1 MNTMNAMSKETNKT
15 QAMLYLENKRKMAET
30 GQTANVSGE
39 KTEIISIPIYK
50 LNTTYTSQRTLRNR
64 RLAENIASNFDKN
77 LFQPI
82 VLLWYHTVMVSGML
96 LMVSID
102 FTVRRNVLGTI
113 TLWSVRSSEGLL
125 SRKNPCTLSS

>member
-82 VLLWYHTVMVSGML
+82 VVSYRDGKWYV
-96 LMVSID
+96 ID
-102 FTVRRNVLGTI
+102 
-113 TLWSVRSSEGLL
+113 L
-125 SRKNPCTLSS
+125 SLIHI

>member
-77 LFQPI
+77 LLQPI
-82 VLLWYHTVMVSGML
+82 VVSYRDGKWYV
-96 LMVSID
+96 ID
-102 FTVRRNVLGTI
+102 GQHRLYGEIGRAHV
-113 TLWSVRSSEGLL
+113 
-125 SRKNPCTLSS
+125 